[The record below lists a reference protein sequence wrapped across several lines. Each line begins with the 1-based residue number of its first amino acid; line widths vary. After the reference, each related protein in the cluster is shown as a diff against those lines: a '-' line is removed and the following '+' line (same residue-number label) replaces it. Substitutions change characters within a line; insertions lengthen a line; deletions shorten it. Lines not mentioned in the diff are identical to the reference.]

1 MITHSAKETGQQKEQ
16 RGWRFEMT
24 GKCVCV
30 VRGGGGGGGGN
41 NLKKGYWLGNIGG
54 SS

>member
-1 MITHSAKETGQQKEQ
+1 
-16 RGWRFEMT
+16 MT